1 MGSVTASD
9 PAFELA
15 AVVMVHDV
23 FSAIAERLPDQGDIL
38 DVGARNGDLT
48 AQIARLRPRC
58 RVHAIEPNPSRIRQI
73 ASLAP
78 TLSNVSLVPCG
89 FSDREKIIDF
99 SDHPDCAGLMIAAMP
114 LDAYVGQKNIDLA
127 AIIISSKSNLPDILA
142 GGKKALEQ
150 FRPYIG
156 FEFSPSR
163 LTYAG
168 HDLNVFTEDLF
179 QENDISNGAELLN
192 QRESGVVLMRRK
204 AECKLYGMH

>member
-15 AVVMVHDV
+15 AVVMAHDV

-48 AQIARLRPRC
+48 AQIARLRHRC
-58 RVHAIEPNPSRIRQI
+58 RVHAIEPNPSRMRQI

-114 LDAYVGQKNIDLA
+114 LDAYVDQKNINLV
-127 AIIISSKSNLPDILA
+127 AITISLKGELPNILA
-142 GGKKALEQ
+142 GGIKSIAQ
-150 FRPYIG
+150 FGPYIG

-168 HDLNVFTEDLF
+168 HDLNAFTENLF
-179 QENDISNGAELLN
+179 QENDIFNGAELLT

-204 AECKLYGMH
+204 AERQLHRVH